1 VRHAIARPSLYSLAT
16 GGSQGLRHRLVRAEA
31 LTGKGQHLCEIL
43 VVFLHASNF
52 TTILHDLCKN
62 IFCHLHKILLHYAMI
77 RFTNNQP
84 RKVNSMQDDFYITVN
99 DGNAVIIS
107 PNEEYISM
115 GVHIRGGSVRID
127 MTPQQAQELIEAIA
141 NTMNTK
147 ETA

>member
-1 VRHAIARPSLYSLAT
+1 
-16 GGSQGLRHRLVRAEA
+16 
-31 LTGKGQHLCEIL
+31 
-43 VVFLHASNF
+43 
-52 TTILHDLCKN
+52 
-62 IFCHLHKILLHYAMI
+62 MI

-84 RKVNSMQDDFYITVN
+84 RKVNSMQDYFYITVN

>member
-1 VRHAIARPSLYSLAT
+1 
-16 GGSQGLRHRLVRAEA
+16 
-31 LTGKGQHLCEIL
+31 
-43 VVFLHASNF
+43 
-52 TTILHDLCKN
+52 
-62 IFCHLHKILLHYAMI
+62 MI

-84 RKVNSMQDDFYITVN
+84 RKVNSMQDYFYITVN

-127 MTPQQAQELIEAIA
+127 MTPKQAQELIEAIA

>member
-1 VRHAIARPSLYSLAT
+1 
-16 GGSQGLRHRLVRAEA
+16 
-31 LTGKGQHLCEIL
+31 
-43 VVFLHASNF
+43 
-52 TTILHDLCKN
+52 
-62 IFCHLHKILLHYAMI
+62 MI

-115 GVHIRGGSVRID
+115 GVHIRGGSVWID
-127 MTPQQAQELIEAIA
+127 MTPQQAQELIEAIT
-141 NTMNTK
+141 NSMKTK

>member
-1 VRHAIARPSLYSLAT
+1 
-16 GGSQGLRHRLVRAEA
+16 
-31 LTGKGQHLCEIL
+31 
-43 VVFLHASNF
+43 
-52 TTILHDLCKN
+52 
-62 IFCHLHKILLHYAMI
+62 MI
-77 RFTNNQP
+77 RNINNQP

-107 PNEEYISM
+107 PNDEYISM

-141 NTMNTK
+141 NSMKTK